1 MILAYTLCGCGF
13 FQKSEYDTKEDA
25 FNARMQEYLKEK
37 LESEAGIEQADIT
50 VFDDKITFLIRLTFE
65 DSVVQEDREALA
77 KRVETVV
84 QKMLYDRRVIVE
96 LEE

>member
-1 MILAYTLCGCGF
+1 
-13 FQKSEYDTKEDA
+13 
-25 FNARMQEYLKEK
+25 MQEYLKEK